1 MLVGRPYVQTPTCD
15 GEKHWARRYRPQPC
29 SHVRIG
35 NLYSVARSQSAPK
48 TCTEAYTACTKES
61 TPAACEA
68 EKKWCLQSGAFAH
81 PKTKALTSGL
91 QKR

>member
-1 MLVGRPYVQTPTCD
+1 MPVV
-15 GEKHWARRYRPQPC
+15 
-29 SHVRIG
+29 IG
-35 NLYSVARSQSAPK
+35 LSLAAVFALAISTGVARSQSAPK

-61 TPAACEA
+61 TPAECEA

-91 QKR
+91 KKR